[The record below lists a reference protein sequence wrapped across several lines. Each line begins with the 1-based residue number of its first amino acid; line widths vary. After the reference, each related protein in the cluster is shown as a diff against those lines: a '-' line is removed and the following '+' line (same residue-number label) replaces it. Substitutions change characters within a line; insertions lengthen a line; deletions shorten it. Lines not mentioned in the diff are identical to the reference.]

1 MGFFRCSVYHTIT
14 AQMGKLSTK
23 LSSQSSQLSRGTPV
37 LCGVELPGPP
47 ILVWRAGTGGYLLEG
62 DAAALPL

>member
-14 AQMGKLSTK
+14 AQMGKLS
-23 LSSQSSQLSRGTPV
+23 QLSPGTPV
-37 LCGVELPGPP
+37 LWGVELPGPP
-47 ILVWRAGTGGYLLEG
+47 ILVWRAGTGGYHLEG